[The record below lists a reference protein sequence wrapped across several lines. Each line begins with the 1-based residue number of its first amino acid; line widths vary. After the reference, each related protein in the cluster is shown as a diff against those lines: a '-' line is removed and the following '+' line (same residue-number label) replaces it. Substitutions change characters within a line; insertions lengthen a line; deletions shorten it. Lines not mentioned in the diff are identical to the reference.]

1 MKMIDSNENK
11 IIDRLQKDL
20 NGFSK
25 LAQILKIETGINL
38 ITSEKNITLM
48 ASRLGKVLK
57 RLKIESYKDYIH
69 LLENKNPLI
78 LTDFISA
85 MTTNTT
91 RFFRESEHFEV
102 MKKIVPDILNDKKK
116 DHNYELRI
124 WCSASSTGQ
133 EVYTLLMVILGLI
146 ENLNQWSLKFLA
158 TDIDKMVLQQA
169 ANGIYSRDEVAD
181 IPETHLQEYFVLK
194 SIKPGELS
202 YQIKPIYRDMIRFA
216 PFNLLSEKYPFQHPF
231 DIIFCRNV
239 LIYFDTKTVE
249 QVIKNLSSSLSDQ
262 GYLFLGHSETGAM
275 RAMKNF
281 TSIANSAYQKRGG
294 A

>member
-1 MKMIDSNENK
+1 MIDSNENK

-25 LAQILKIETGINL
+25 LAQILKMETGINL
-38 ITSEKNITLM
+38 VTSEKNITLM

-57 RLKIESYKDYIH
+57 RLKIESYKDYIR

-78 LTDFISA
+78 VTDFISA

-91 RFFRESEHFEV
+91 RFFRESEHFDV
-102 MKKIVPDILNDKKK
+102 LKKIIPNILHEKKK

-169 ANGIYSRDEVAD
+169 ANGIYTRDEVGD

-194 SIKPGELS
+194 STKTGDFS
-202 YQIKPIYRDMIRFA
+202 YQIKPNYRDMIRFA

-249 QVIKNLSSSLSDQ
+249 QVIKNLSSSLSGQ

-275 RAMKNF
+275 RSMKNF
-281 TSIANSAYQKRGG
+281 NSIANSAYQKRGE